1 MSQFFDDLE
10 AQLHEAARA
19 QTTDHPSDSAQTPP
33 HQSRLRSW
41 GRAVPVALAVAVT
54 AAVVA
59 VALTVHSSHAS
70 RAPAKSAAARGS
82 RPKVVPPVGGGIT
95 VPAGA
100 TVGGMQVLGTLGHL
114 SAQQQHELSKYV
126 STAQFKASKSSVCQP
141 PSVKPTVSDGSPS
154 PGLLSVL
161 GVLRRPA
168 TRSDQPRVP
177 HVSAPLYPAG
187 VQGVYVRY
195 VRRAQV
201 KAGISYYLI
210 PAARLDADP
219 MFVAPCRAKQVAV
232 LRSELRRVPAG
243 ERASTLALQ
252 ARWLA
257 LFARAGQQGEGVCL
271 MRFAVARAGGG
282 GGGACNTAS
291 EAERGDLTE
300 STGSTYS
307 GVVPDGVATVT
318 VHYPARNGVAA
329 TTLTSGVV
337 GNVFAIRI
345 PGLTLGGGPPP
356 TVTWRSATGQ
366 VIKTISTR

>member
-1 MSQFFDDLE
+1 MSPFFDDLE

-19 QTTDHPSDSAQTPP
+19 RTEDRPSDTAQTRP

-41 GRAVPVALAVAVT
+41 GKAVPVALAVAVT

-59 VALTVHSSHAS
+59 VALTVQSTHSSH
-70 RAPAKSAAARGS
+70 APAKSAAARGP
-82 RPKVVPPVGGGIT
+82 RPKTAPPVGGGIT
-95 VPAGA
+95 APAGA

-126 STAQFKASKSSVCQP
+126 FTAQFKASKASVCQP
-141 PSVKPTVSDGSPS
+141 PSVKPTVSDGSPG

-168 TRSDQPRVP
+168 TRSDQPRLP

-187 VQGVYVRY
+187 VQGIYVRY
-195 VRRAQV
+195 VRRARV
-201 KAGISYYLI
+201 KTGISYYVI
-210 PAARLDADP
+210 PAARLDANP

-232 LRSELRRVPAG
+232 LRSELPRIPAG

-257 LFARAGQQGEGVCL
+257 LFVRAGQQGEGVCL
-271 MRFAVARAGGG
+271 VGFASARGG

-291 EAERGDLTE
+291 EAEHGDLTE
-300 STGSTYS
+300 STGSTFS
-307 GVVPDGVATVT
+307 GVVPDRVATVT
-318 VHYPARNGVAA
+318 VHYPASNGAPA
-329 TTLTSGVV
+329 TTLTSVVV

-356 TVTWRSATGQ
+356 TITWRSATGQ

>member
-1 MSQFFDDLE
+1 MTKFFDDLE
-10 AQLHEAARA
+10 AQLHAAARA
-19 QTTDHPSDSAQTPP
+19 QTEERPSDTAQNRP

-41 GRAVPVALAVAVT
+41 GKAVPVALAVAVT

-59 VALTVHSSHAS
+59 VALTVQSTHAS
-70 RAPAKSAAARGS
+70 HTPAKSAAARGP
-82 RPKVVPPVGGGIT
+82 RPKTVPPVGGGVT

-126 STAQFKASKSSVCQP
+126 FTAQFKASKTSVCQP
-141 PSVKPTVSDGSPS
+141 PSAKPTVSDGSPS
-154 PGLLSVL
+154 PSLLSVL

-168 TRSDQPRVP
+168 TGSDQPRVP
-177 HVSAPLYPAG
+177 HVSRPLYPAG

-195 VRRAQV
+195 VRRARV
-201 KAGISYYLI
+201 KAGISYYVI

-232 LRSELRRVPAG
+232 LRSELPHIPAG
-243 ERASTLALQ
+243 ERASTLTLQ

-271 MRFAVARAGGG
+271 MVFAAAGG

-291 EAERGDLTE
+291 EAEHGDLTE
-300 STGSTYS
+300 STGSTFS
-307 GVVPDGVATVT
+307 GVVPDRVATVT
-318 VHYPARNGVAA
+318 VHYPASNEAAA
-329 TTLTSGVV
+329 TTLTSDVV

-366 VIKTISTR
+366 VIKTTSTR

>member
-10 AQLHEAARA
+10 AQLHEAAHA
-19 QTTDHPSDSAQTPP
+19 QTKDHPSDTAPTRP

-59 VALTVHSSHAS
+59 VALTVHSNHTSHA
-70 RAPAKSAAARGS
+70 PARSAAARGS
-82 RPKVVPPVGGGIT
+82 RPKVVPPVGGGIA
-95 VPAGA
+95 VQAGA
-100 TVGGMQVLGTLGHL
+100 TVGGMQILGTLGHL

-126 STAQFKASKSSVCQP
+126 FTAQLKASKAPVCQP

-154 PGLLSVL
+154 PGLLSML

-201 KAGISYYLI
+201 KAGISYYVI
-210 PAARLDADP
+210 PAARLDADA

-243 ERASTLALQ
+243 ERASTLTLQ

-271 MRFAVARAGGG
+271 MGFAAALAGG

-291 EAERGDLTE
+291 EAEHGDLTE